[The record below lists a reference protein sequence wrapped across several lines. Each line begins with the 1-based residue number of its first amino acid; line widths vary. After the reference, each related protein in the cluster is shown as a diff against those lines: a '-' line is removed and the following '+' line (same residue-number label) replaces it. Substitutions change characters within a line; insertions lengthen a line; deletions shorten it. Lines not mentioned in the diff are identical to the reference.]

1 MADTVT
7 DDPAYLDGPYFYVAM
22 PVNENGHG
30 PEMDEA
36 KAKYVQHEVWNA
48 HNLSVASACN
58 ETVARVIADALSRRT
73 APAEP
78 VAWRKPE
85 HPAATEPFFIDAK
98 LRTEEWMMGVFTVP
112 LYAAPPASPPVSD
125 KMVHAAIAAQQ
136 SAKAAYDGPFE
147 AMRAAL
153 LAALGG
159 HHD

>member
-7 DDPAYLDGPYFYVAM
+7 EKLS
-22 PVNENGHG
+22 
-30 PEMDEA
+30 DERLRHLVEA
-36 KAKYVQHEVWNA
+36 
-48 HNLSVASACN
+48 
-58 ETVARVIADALSRRT
+58 ADAFGENSDVPLSAGDAASMARELLSRRT

-98 LRTEEWMMGVFTVP
+98 LRTEQWMMGVFTVP
-112 LYAAPPASPPVSD
+112 LYAAPPASPTVSD
-125 KMVHAAIAAQQ
+125 GMVHAAIAAQQ

>member
-1 MADTVT
+1 MADTLT
-7 DDPAYLDGPYFYVAM
+7 NERLQLAADRLGGLEEIDRSTYPEFFDDAGILA
-22 PVNENGHG
+22 
-30 PEMDEA
+30 
-36 KAKYVQHEVWNA
+36 NA
-48 HNLSVASACN
+48 
-58 ETVARVIADALSRRT
+58 ARQLLSRPT

-85 HPAATEPFFIDAK
+85 HPAATEPLFIDAN
-98 LRTEEWMMGVFTVP
+98 LRTEQWMMGVFIVP